1 MDESSE
7 STGGKMNTEFIAED
21 PSGSRMKCV
30 VVAGSRPQEPKG
42 YAIVNSRTTDA
53 PQQEWAVLED

>member
-1 MDESSE
+1 
-7 STGGKMNTEFIAED
+7 MNTEFIAED

-42 YAIVNSRTTDA
+42 YAIVDSRTTDA